1 MFPFNLFPY
10 TNFHDINMDWII
22 KNLKTLWGKAVFSV
36 NNTTPDED
44 GNINLPG
51 VSGVSSVDGIGADGA
66 GNVQLGAVRSIN
78 SLTPNG
84 SGAISLVTKPA
95 LTYYSMQNT
104 DFSNH
109 VNTASG
115 ILCWRSGVASLKMTF
130 TVLAGTSYGDDIVTF
145 PGTFPEKS
153 GEVILIG
160 YDSTMTPYPFSIQ
173 AGTGIV
179 VTRGSYAADTT
190 ITMYGTWL
198 TYPAVSMDITNP

>member
-22 KNLKTLWGKAVFSV
+22 KNLKTLWTKSVFTV
-36 NNTTPDED
+36 NNTPPDAE
-44 GNINLPG
+44 GNVNLAG
-51 VSGVSSVDGIGADGA
+51 VSGVTAVDGVGADGA
-66 GNVQLGAVRSIN
+66 GNVNLGAIRSIN

-84 SGAISLVTKPA
+84 SGAISLVTKPT
-95 LTYYSMQNT
+95 LTYYSFQNA

-115 ILCWRSGVASLKMTF
+115 TLCWRSGVASIKMTV
-130 TVLAGTSYGDDIVTF
+130 TILAGTSYGDEIVTF

-160 YDSTMTPYPFSIQ
+160 YDSDMTAYVFSIQ
-173 AGTGIV
+173 SGTGKIL
-179 VTRGSYAADTT
+179 TRQSYASDTT
-190 ITMYGTWL
+190 INMYATWL
-198 TYPAVSMDITNP
+198 TYPAVSLDITNP